1 MTTSESIETQW
12 SNLVWADSDIQA
24 ITTKIHTFP
33 VTELSEKEVSSIYYG
48 TQVNFIEALT
58 SRAQK
63 HLSSA
68 ATLGGVIQYDF
79 TVLINYY
86 KEFDTS
92 GESFTDVRNAF
103 ETIFSTVLS
112 GLGNKWNNTVDYWR
126 PQDGTADI
134 SQVAIDDAQVWRGS
148 YRYFA
153 TVAVTA

>member
-1 MTTSESIETQW
+1 MTTSETIETQW
-12 SNLVWADSDIQA
+12 ANLVWADSDIQA

-33 VTELSEKEVSSIYYG
+33 VTEFSEKEISSAYDGAQI
-48 TQVNFIEALT
+48 NFIEALT

-79 TVLINYY
+79 TVLVNYY
-86 KEFDTS
+86 KEFGTT
-92 GESFTDVRNAF
+92 GENYTAVRDAF

-112 GLGNKWNNTVDYWR
+112 ELGNKWNNTVDYWR
-126 PQDGTADI
+126 PQDGAAEVT
-134 SQVAIDDAQVWRGS
+134 QVRIDEAQVWRGS

-153 TVAVTA
+153 TKAVTA